1 MLLLNRK
8 KGERIIIGDN
18 IEITIIEVQ
27 GESVKLGI
35 AAPRSVSVY
44 RKEIYD
50 DIVRSNRQAV
60 DNMADIGEKIK
71 VLQEIVRKD
80 D

>member
-1 MLLLNRK
+1 MLILNRK
-8 KGERIIIGDN
+8 KGERVIIGDN
-18 IEITIIEVQ
+18 IEITVIDVQ

-35 AAPRSVSVY
+35 SAPRSVSVY

-60 DNMADIGEKIK
+60 ENMEDIGEKIK
-71 VLQEIVRKD
+71 VLQGIVRKNE
-80 D
+80 

>member
-8 KGERIIIGDN
+8 KGERLIIGDN
-18 IEITIIEVQ
+18 IEITVMEVQ

-35 AAPRSVSVY
+35 SAPRSVSVY

-50 DIVRSNRQAV
+50 EIVRSNRQAV
-60 DNMADIGEKIK
+60 ENMEEIGEKIK
-71 VLQEIVRKD
+71 VLQDIIRKED
-80 D
+80 

>member
-1 MLLLNRK
+1 MLLLNGK
-8 KGERIIIGDN
+8 KGERLIIGDN
-18 IEITIIEVQ
+18 IEITVIDVQ

-35 AAPRSVSVY
+35 SAPRSVSVY

-60 DNMADIGEKIK
+60 ENMAEIGEKIK
-71 VLQEIVRKD
+71 VLQDIIRKD

>member
-8 KGERIIIGDN
+8 KGERLIIGDN
-18 IEITIIEVQ
+18 IEITVIDVQ

-35 AAPRSVSVY
+35 SAPRSVSVY

-60 DNMADIGEKIK
+60 ENMAEIGEKIK
-71 VLQEIVRKD
+71 VLQDIIRKD

>member
-8 KGERIIIGDN
+8 KGEMLIIGDN
-18 IEITIIEVQ
+18 IEISIIDVQ
-27 GESVKLGI
+27 GETVKLGI

-60 DNMADIGEKIK
+60 GNMVDIGDKIK
-71 VLQEIVRKD
+71 VLQDIVRKED
-80 D
+80 

>member
-1 MLLLNRK
+1 MLILNRK
-8 KGERIIIGDN
+8 KGERLIIGDN
-18 IEITIIEVQ
+18 IEITVIDVQ

-35 AAPRSVSVY
+35 TAPRSVSVY

-60 DNMADIGEKIK
+60 ENMVEIGEKIK
-71 VLQEIVRKD
+71 VLQDIIRKED
-80 D
+80 

>member
-8 KGERIIIGDN
+8 KGERLIIGDN
-18 IEITIIEVQ
+18 IEIIVLDVQ

-35 AAPRSVSVY
+35 SAPRSVSVY

-50 DIVRSNRQAV
+50 EIVRSNRQAV
-60 DNMADIGEKIK
+60 ENMAEIGDKIK
-71 VLQEIVRKD
+71 VLQDIVRKD

>member
-8 KGERIIIGDN
+8 KGERVVIGDN
-18 IEITIIEVQ
+18 IEITVVEVQ

-35 AAPRSVSVY
+35 SAPRSVSVY

-60 DNMADIGEKIK
+60 GNMDEIVEKIK
-71 VLQEIVRKD
+71 VLQDIIRKD

>member
-8 KGERIIIGDN
+8 KGEKLIIGDN
-18 IEITIIEVQ
+18 IEITVMEVQ

-35 AAPRSVSVY
+35 SAPRSVSVY

-50 DIVRSNRQAV
+50 EIASSNRQAV
-60 DNMADIGEKIK
+60 ENMVEIGEKIK
-71 VLQEIVRKD
+71 VLQDIVRKD